1 MKKYVIVCVVAIL
14 VSSATAFAEDLLPPV
29 WRGLD
34 GTTLQI
40 WEFDTPDWELVPPNN
55 VDGNPYGDPLLQVDT
70 PLDWIP
76 DDQGRI
82 GVWPLFGELN
92 VYLPNDPA
100 PNDEKLMRI
109 QLTWKPGD
117 NNPSPFVPSMP
128 AIAVVP
134 FSDIT
139 MTVAE
144 SIQLENGWETM
155 VLDIVMHPNPPEEWV
170 TVEGDILVDELVIDT
185 YCWVPEPMTMA
196 LLAFGGLVLYRRRR
210 A

>member
-1 MKKYVIVCVVAIL
+1 MKKYVIVCVAVLL
-14 VSSATAFAEDLLPPV
+14 VSGATAFAEDLLPPV

-34 GTTLQI
+34 GTTLQM

-70 PLDWIP
+70 LLDWIP
-76 DDQGRI
+76 DDQERI
-82 GVWPLFGELN
+82 GIWPLGELN
-92 VYLPNDPA
+92 IYLPNNLV

-117 NNPSPFVPSMP
+117 NNPSLFVPSMP

-139 MTVAE
+139 MTVVE
-144 SIQLENGWETM
+144 SIPLGNDWETM
-155 VLDIVMHPNPPEEWV
+155 VLDVVIRPNPPAEWI

-185 YCWVPEPMTMA
+185 YCIPEPA
-196 LLAFGGLVLYRRRR
+196 AVILLAIGGLALYRRRR